1 MREQRIGNFDAALVA
16 RALDGQSVAFE
27 LLVVKY
33 QRRIA
38 AAIRRLVRDDRVT
51 EELTQEVLL
60 RAFSALADFAPDGNF
75 RAWLCLAV

>member
-1 MREQRIGNFDAALVA
+1 MREQRIGNFDAAQVA

-27 LLVVKY
+27 LLVVNY

-60 RAFSALADFAPDGNF
+60 PAFSALADFAPDGNL